1 MFVCLQCREK
11 TTGGID
17 LKLDLMLVHD
27 DPKPPINFGG
37 QRSKVKVTGSKK
49 GQNFTFAT
57 LAFIIKARLTKLF
70 QGILLPLVHILYD
83 WWPSSDLDL

>member
-1 MFVCLQCREK
+1 MCLSVCSGEK

-37 QRSKVKVTGSKK
+37 QRSRSQ

-70 QGILLPLVHILYD
+70 QGILLPLVHIVYA
-83 WWPSSDLDL
+83 WWPSSDLDLEER

>member
-1 MFVCLQCREK
+1 MLVCVITHADDSLGVGRVFGCVCVYVCVFVCLHCREK

-27 DPKPPINFGG
+27 DPKTPINFGG

-49 GQNFTFAT
+49 VKI
-57 LAFIIKARLTKLF
+57 L
-70 QGILLPLVHILYD
+70 LLPL
-83 WWPSSDLDL
+83 